1 MANYGNLSTFLV
13 DEKQQQS
20 EINYYSFQC
29 SDGKPQSYWTTYLQ
43 TPNIGSGA
51 PAQIA
56 ISHLL
61 RNQIIH

>member
-1 MANYGNLSTFLV
+1 MGTYLPFSSMK
-13 DEKQQQS
+13 KQQQS

-43 TPNIGSGA
+43 TPLIGSDA
-51 PAQIA
+51 PAQMVIL
-56 ISHLL
+56 HLL